1 MDKSLHTVTCI
12 SKCGIA
18 NYDLV
23 YCKKCPKYRV
33 PQVLLQNHLF
43 SMTPEIS
50 RIAIHIA
57 QWPEDEYKH
66 KAPGSLKAYLNEGL
80 PSGPKPAAMEGD
92 FQYRSCARNK
102 APEGIVYPGNDAES
116 SHYWSISLDEAAHY
130 PGSASDG
137 CETFSVLRKQ
147 GDSRI
152 NIMLQY
158 DDGSKFKLAL
168 ENTPLLAGIK
178 DAPIPVGVWGL
189 TLTLALDPYVAQR
202 RNNIGS
208 SIECYMGNLG
218 ALEES
223 WNKHVKNIEESF
235 SVGTPCIKRVAIAIE
250 RLCVAVETCDI
261 IDQAFKNDSNG
272 TKLAIYKGFRGPHG
286 HDVEAIITS
295 SSEFHNDRNLLTTMD
310 SSAPYDAYH
319 GLQRAIEEFAM
330 LKDEAAL
337 VIKHGKDIVNK
348 LEVGVNVLLLPS
360 DI

>member
-12 SKCGIA
+12 FKRGIA

-57 QWPEDEYKH
+57 QWPEDEYEH

-80 PSGPKPAAMEGD
+80 PSGPKPPAMEGD

-130 PGSASDG
+130 PGSAHLS
-137 CETFSVLRKQ
+137 SVNT
-147 GDSRI
+147 
-152 NIMLQY
+152 NIL
-158 DDGSKFKLAL
+158 DH
-168 ENTPLLAGIK
+168 TI
-178 DAPIPVGVWGL
+178 L
-189 TLTLALDPYVAQR
+189 TLDNAGY
-202 RNNIGS
+202 I
-208 SIECYMGNLG
+208 GNLA

-235 SVGTPCIKRVAIAIE
+235 SVGTPCIKRVAIATE
-250 RLCVAVETCDI
+250 RLRVAVETCGI

-272 TKLAIYKGFRGPHG
+272 TKLAIYIGFRGPHG
-286 HDVEAIITS
+286 DDVEAIIAS
-295 SSEFHNDRNLLTTMD
+295 SSDFHNDRNLLTTMD

-319 GLQRAIEEFAM
+319 GLQSVVYVHRITT
-330 LKDEAAL
+330 
-337 VIKHGKDIVNK
+337 
-348 LEVGVNVLLLPS
+348 
-360 DI
+360 